1 MVAIPRERIVREV
14 GATIQRYLDGEP
26 REPIERSRGAGARRR
41 ARYTRVEPGED
52 TAPMAKPATYGFWR
66 GFFVGLVLA
75 AAGVLAL
82 AWVYPPRPPSPP
94 EIGAGALEAPSAPGQ
109 PQGAAEPEA
118 PRSEALLPPA
128 PAKPLI
134 ADVLGAGR
142 RAGGGCA
149 GRPR

>member
-1 MVAIPRERIVREV
+1 
-14 GATIQRYLDGEP
+14 
-26 REPIERSRGAGARRR
+26 
-41 ARYTRVEPGED
+41 
-52 TAPMAKPATYGFWR
+52 MAKPATYGFWR

-82 AWVYPPRPPSPP
+82 AWVYPPRPLTPP

-134 ADVLGAGR
+134 ADAPAPDAAPE
-142 RAGGGCA
+142 AGGGA
-149 GRPR
+149 GSPSLMPKTTP